1 MPVIFSQHLTDNRI
15 VGRETDRLVGLQLF
29 VQMGRREQKRS
40 ALEYKIADTQ
50 EVIRVVTVP
59 SEEDHRLIPVHHV
72 LRRFDRKQVNRTVR
86 GGSKPTFRPAAI
98 HDIVRIEDIQQIETL
113 ACLIELPF
121 ITLLRP
127 QAATTERL
135 PGVVTPLD
143 HGNIAS
149 QVATAGMR
157 FHEIE
162 HLMLGK
168 QMFLAGNGI
177 TVVHI
182 FIRPQGLFRIHMG
195 RTVHIS
201 NSQRHIQAQRMFR
214 ISKRP

>member
-1 MPVIFSQHLTDNRI
+1 
-15 VGRETDRLVGLQLF
+15 
-29 VQMGRREQKRS
+29 MGRREQKRS

-72 LRRFDRKQVNRTVR
+72 LRRFDRQQVNRTVR

-113 ACLIELPF
+113 ACLIKLPF

-143 HGNIAS
+143 H
-149 QVATAGMR
+149 ATAGMR

-168 QMFLAGNGI
+168 QVFLAGNGI

-182 FIRPQGLFRIHMG
+182 FVRPQGLFRIHMG

-201 NSQRHIQAQRMFR
+201 NGQRHIQAQRMFR
-214 ISKRP
+214 ISKWP